1 MPEIIIGVLVVA
13 ALAVLVGTFLSSR
26 RYGDPSSS
34 VEHFNRALAAMG
46 SDGSEVS
53 ESADPEQSDE
63 AANRP

>member
-1 MPEIIIGVLVVA
+1 MPELIIGVLVVA

-46 SDGSEVS
+46 SEDRAAGSSSPRE
-53 ESADPEQSDE
+53 PSDE

>member
-1 MPEIIIGVLVVA
+1 MPELIIGVLVVA

-46 SDGSEVS
+46 SEDRA
-53 ESADPEQSDE
+53 ADPSSTREPSDE
-63 AANRP
+63 VANRP